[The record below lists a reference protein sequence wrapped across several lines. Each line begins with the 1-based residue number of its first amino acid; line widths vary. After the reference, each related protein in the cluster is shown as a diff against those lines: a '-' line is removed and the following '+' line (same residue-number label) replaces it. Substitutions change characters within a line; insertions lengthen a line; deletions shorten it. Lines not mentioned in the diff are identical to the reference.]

1 MGNCALLQTK
11 GSEVAEP
18 TPATGISREGASQ
31 VQRHENVPLQ
41 FANSSGGVSD
51 QLFGMDHHCTDPASV
66 MQLFAMLDPQ
76 HHVANTVGFGLSTWL
91 LRNQGFIQSIVGNAR
106 KLIKVPPNPS
116 KVENVIV
123 YFEKKPG
130 APTTAKVYEDGG
142 YGEPGKL
149 IDLVTFRQELSA
161 EKMRESIIAAAQK
174 RLRQIA
180 DENQQAKALAEQ
192 AKATT
197 QGVPTRADRI
207 ARKAQWAA
215 EHPRARPAAA

>member
-106 KLIKVPPNPS
+106 KLIKVPPNP
-116 KVENVIV
+116 
-123 YFEKKPG
+123 
-130 APTTAKVYEDGG
+130 
-142 YGEPGKL
+142 
-149 IDLVTFRQELSA
+149 Q
-161 EKMRESIIAAAQK
+161 
-174 RLRQIA
+174 RLRTLLYTLKRSRERLPPRKFTRMA
-180 DENQQAKALAEQ
+180 VMANLANSS
-192 AKATT
+192 TWLHS
-197 QGVPTRADRI
+197 VRS
-207 ARKAQWAA
+207 
-215 EHPRARPAAA
+215 